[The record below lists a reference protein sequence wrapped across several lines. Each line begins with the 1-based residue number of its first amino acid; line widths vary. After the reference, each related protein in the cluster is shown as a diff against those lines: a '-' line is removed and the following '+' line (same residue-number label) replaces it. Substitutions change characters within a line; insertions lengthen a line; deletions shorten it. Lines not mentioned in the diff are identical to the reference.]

1 MKAVAAAVITPL
13 LAALLLA
20 AGPALAGPKARVSV
34 HAAPVELPPF
44 ALQAPDGSRQGIET
58 FRGKAVVLDLWAT
71 WCLPCRAEF
80 PDLDRLQ
87 AARGAAGVQVV
98 PVSLDRKG
106 WPAVDKFYADT
117 GVHNLPRYLDE
128 ERTLT
133 GVLGVEALPTTLIL
147 DRQGREVAR
156 IVGSL
161 DWAGAEAAA
170 LLDRA
175 LGTSAQ

>member
-1 MKAVAAAVITPL
+1 MRGL
-13 LAALLLA
+13 LAVLLLLLA
-20 AGPALAGPKARVSV
+20 APALAGPKASV
-34 HAAPVELPPF
+34 TVHETPIELPAIRF
-44 ALQAPDGSRQGIET
+44 QAADGTSHGLET

-87 AARGAAGVQVV
+87 ARRGADGVQVV

-117 GVHNLPRYLDE
+117 GVTHLPRYLDD
-128 ERTLT
+128 ERTLS
-133 GVLGVEALPTTLIL
+133 GALGAAALPTTLIL

-156 IVGSL
+156 VVGPL
-161 DWAGAEAAA
+161 EWNGPQADA
-170 LLDRA
+170 LLARA
-175 LGTSAQ
+175 LATP